1 MSDFY
6 RFTVLG
12 CGSSPGVPRPNGDWG
27 KCNPDN
33 PKNRRRR
40 ASLLVER
47 VSPHGTTR
55 VVIDTGPDFRA
66 QIIDGLA
73 GKTDRHIDAAIY
85 THPHADHIHGIDDLR
100 SFVLDSKSLMPIYAN
115 RLTLNRLYEAFG
127 YCFATPFGSS
137 YPPIL
142 KANEIGNTES
152 FTINGAGGPIRF
164 KPMPMVHGDITSLG
178 FRIENVAYCSDV
190 NEFPPETAASLENL
204 DVLLIDA
211 LQYRPH
217 PSHFSLDEA
226 LEWISRLKP
235 HRAILT
241 HMHVPLDYDEVR
253 ALVPENVEPA
263 YDGMVFEVP
272 ANH

>member
-27 KCNPDN
+27 KCNPLN

-47 VSPHGTTR
+47 VSTHGTTR

-100 SFVLDSKSLMPIYAN
+100 SFVLDSKALMPIYAN

-142 KANEIGNTES
+142 KAHQIGNSES
-152 FTINGAGGPIRF
+152 FTINGAGGSIRF

-190 NEFPPETAASLENL
+190 NEFPPETSASLEDL

-226 LEWISRLKP
+226 LEWVSRLKP

>member
-142 KANEIGNTES
+142 KAHEIGNTES
-152 FTINGAGGPIRF
+152 FTINGAGGSIHF

-190 NEFPPETAASLENL
+190 NEFPPETATSLENL

-226 LEWISRLKP
+226 LEWVSRLKP